1 MKQLYLLE
9 QEVNQAYDTYD
20 SCVVCAE
27 TEEEAKEIS
36 PDEYYKYH
44 DGKWWFQYSSGVE
57 KEESQND
64 SGWVEPKDVKVTE
77 IGIANDSQ
85 KIGDII
91 CSSYN
96 AG

>member
-36 PDEYYKYH
+36 PDEYRRYH
-44 DGKWWFQYSSGVE
+44 DGKWWFQYSDGTE
-57 KEESQND
+57 KEDRLGSWARPE
-64 SGWVEPKDVKVTE
+64 DVKVRE
-77 IGIANDSQ
+77 LGIANDSQ